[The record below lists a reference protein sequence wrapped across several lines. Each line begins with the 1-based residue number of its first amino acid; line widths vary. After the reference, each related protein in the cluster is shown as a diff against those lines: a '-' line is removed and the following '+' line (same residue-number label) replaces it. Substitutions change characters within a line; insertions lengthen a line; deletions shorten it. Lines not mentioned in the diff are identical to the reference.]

1 MRRIFL
7 SIVMIFVLSF
17 SSFPVFAAESTDQPK
32 LVPFGELAAA
42 LAASR
47 PEGEQW
53 MGGVTS
59 DYRIQC
65 DSFVAFIY
73 AAAGEN
79 LDTNGSITVND
90 TDFKAL
96 GAYHPI
102 GDGYVP
108 KPGDMA
114 DWGTS
119 QVGHVG
125 IYLGNGL
132 INSRQ
137 SRMGVHTA
145 TIDEA
150 NSYFGPL
157 QGWGSVAEA
166 TNNKM
171 VVFDTSDWNKM
182 KNVWDAVKSGASNVA
197 ANMKDRMLEI
207 ADVKIPWNFEV
218 LANFGTVLND
228 IADKVTDFCKDGL
241 QYLRPA
247 LGATILLCAIIDF
260 AALFMIGG
268 MTINGTERYFIE
280 KIIRYGFLFFLF
292 YNWDTIL
299 NDFFLDFIKNSV
311 VTISPTAADN
321 VVNAVTQPQLI
332 VQKGMSYLMP
342 ALNEVGKLKLLGV
355 LQNLPRVT
363 AILIMSTVSM
373 FVLTGLGF
381 FILMSYISFYI
392 CGVFALM
399 GLAFSPLSLKRFTS
413 AVRLFAGARR
423 GMGSVTIRLIVVCL
437 TVAAA
442 LEFLQTMPPVN
453 VNFNGFDYTSLHD
466 YKSLAEYFNVCLTLI
481 GISAIIYLST
491 KKVAD
496 LLE

>member
-1 MRRIFL
+1 MFKRL
-7 SIVMIFVLSF
+7 LCMLLALLLCVNAS
-17 SSFPVFAAESTDQPK
+17 PVWAEETTGQPK
-32 LVPFGELAAA
+32 IVPFGELAAA

-59 DYRIQC
+59 DSRIQC
-65 DSFVAFIY
+65 DSYVAFIY
-73 AAAGEN
+73 AAAGAN
-79 LDTNGSITVND
+79 LDVSGNIVVND
-90 TDFKAL
+90 DDFKRL

-108 KPGDMA
+108 KPGDMV
-114 DWGTS
+114 DWA
-119 QVGHVG
+119 GHVG
-125 IYLGNGL
+125 IYLGNGMV
-132 INSRQ
+132 NSRQ
-137 SRMGVHTA
+137 SSMGVHTVDLA
-145 TIDEA
+145 TA
-150 NSYFGPL
+150 SGWYGAQ

-171 VVFDTSDWNKM
+171 VVFDLSDWNKL
-182 KNVWDAVKSGASNVA
+182 KNVWDAVKAGASNVA
-197 ANMKDRMLEI
+197 SNMADSMFQL
-207 ADVKIPWNFEV
+207 ADVPIPWDFEA

-228 IADKVTDFCKDGL
+228 IADKITDFCKNGL

-260 AALFMIGG
+260 ASLFMIGG
-268 MTINGTERYFIE
+268 MTINGTDRYFIE

-321 VVNAVTQPQLI
+321 VVNAITQPQLI

-342 ALNEVGKLKLLGV
+342 ALNEVGKLKLFGV
-355 LQNLPRVT
+355 LQNLPRVM
-363 AILIMSTVSM
+363 AILIMSLICM
-373 FVLTGLGF
+373 LVLTFLGF

-392 CGVFALM
+392 CGIFSLM
-399 GLAFSPLSLKRFTS
+399 GLAFSPLSLKKFTN
-413 AVRLFAGARR
+413 AVRLFAGAKR
-423 GMGSVTIRLIVVCL
+423 GMGSVTIRLIAVCL

-453 VNFNGFDYTSLHD
+453 VNFNGFDALNADD
-466 YKSLAEYFNVCLTLI
+466 YKSLAEYYNVCMTLI
-481 GISAIIYLST
+481 GISGMIYLST
-491 KKVAD
+491 KKAGD

>member
-1 MRRIFL
+1 
-7 SIVMIFVLSF
+7 
-17 SSFPVFAAESTDQPK
+17 
-32 LVPFGELAAA
+32 
-42 LAASR
+42 
-47 PEGEQW
+47 

-59 DYRIQC
+59 NPRIQC
-65 DSFVAFIY
+65 DSFTAFIY
-73 AAAGEN
+73 AAAGAN
-79 LDTNGSITVND
+79 LDFSGNIVVND
-90 TDFKAL
+90 DDFKRV

-108 KPGDMA
+108 KPGDLV

-119 QVGHVG
+119 AEGHVG
-125 IYLGNGL
+125 IYLGDGMVCTRE
-132 INSRQ
+132 S
-137 SRMGVHTA
+137 SGGVKTRTLA
-145 TIDEA
+145 EA
-150 NSYFGPL
+150 DAIFSTHYGSMAGF
-157 QGWGSVAEA
+157 GSVAEA

-182 KNVWDAVKSGASNVA
+182 KNVWEAVKAGVPNTA
-197 ANMKDRMLEI
+197 AHLKDSMLEI

-228 IADKVTDFCKDGL
+228 LADKITDFCKDGL

-260 AALFMIGG
+260 VSLFMIGG

-280 KIIRYGFLFFLF
+280 KIVRYGFLFFLF

-299 NDFFLDFIKNSV
+299 NDFFLDFVKNSV
-311 VTISPTAADN
+311 ATISPSAGDN
-321 VVNAVTQPQLI
+321 VVSAVTQPQLV

-355 LQNLPRVT
+355 LQNLPRVL

-373 FVLTGLGF
+373 FVLAGLGF

-423 GMGSVTIRLIVVCL
+423 GMGSVTIRLIIVCL

-442 LEFLQTMPPVN
+442 LEYLQNMPPVN
-453 VNFNGFDYTSLHD
+453 VNFNGFDYTSSND
-466 YKSLAEYFNVCLTLI
+466 YKSLADYFNVCLTLI
-481 GISAIIYLST
+481 AISFTIYLSS
-491 KKVAD
+491 KKVGD

>member
-1 MRRIFL
+1 MLKRLFCMLLALLIFANNSL
-7 SIVMIFVLSF
+7 VW
-17 SSFPVFAAESTDQPK
+17 AAETSDQPK

-65 DSFVAFIY
+65 DSYVAFIY
-73 AAAGEN
+73 AAAGAN
-79 LDTNGSITVND
+79 LDMDGNIVVRD
-90 TDFKAL
+90 DDFKMI

-108 KPGDMA
+108 KPGDLV
-114 DWGTS
+114 DWKE
-119 QVGHVG
+119 HVG
-125 IYLGNGL
+125 IYLGDGMVC
-132 INSRQ
+132 SRQ
-137 SRMGVHTA
+137 ARMGVHTVDLA
-145 TIDEA
+145 TA
-150 NSYFGPL
+150 SSPGWFGAQ

-228 IADKVTDFCKDGL
+228 IADKVTDFCKNGL

-299 NDFFLDFIKNSV
+299 NDFFLDFVKNSV

-321 VVNAVTQPQLI
+321 VVNAVTQPQMV

-342 ALNEVGKLKLLGV
+342 ALNEVGKLKLIGL